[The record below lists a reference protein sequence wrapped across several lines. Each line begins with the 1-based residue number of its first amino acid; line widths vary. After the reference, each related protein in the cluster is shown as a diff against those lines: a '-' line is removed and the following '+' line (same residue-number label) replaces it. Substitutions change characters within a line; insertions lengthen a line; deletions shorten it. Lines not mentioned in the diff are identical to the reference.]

1 MKELMTRREDN
12 DASCFLGRNNG
23 HQRGR
28 FYSFNSLRALFNQRG
43 LFESEVHIH
52 KGTLKSSKV

>member
-28 FYSFNSLRALFNQRG
+28 FCSFNSLRTLFNQRG
-43 LFESEVHIH
+43 LESEVHIH